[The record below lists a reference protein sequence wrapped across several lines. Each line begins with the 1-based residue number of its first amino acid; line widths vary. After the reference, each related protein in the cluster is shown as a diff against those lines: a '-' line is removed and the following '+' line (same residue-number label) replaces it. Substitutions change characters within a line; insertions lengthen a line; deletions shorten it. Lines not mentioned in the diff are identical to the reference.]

1 VLASAAVV
9 AMLVTSPQAWAGL
22 IGSTYNLRLTGPVAE
37 GASTSTE
44 EYAASNLVWDAA
56 THKSLNN
63 LISPTPSPNPFASTA
78 NRVNRVVEPTGGNGT
93 SGTAT
98 IWIKGPLT
106 DPNNVFVND
115 LDLTK
120 LVELELSSLKWDNLP
135 AGQQIVVNSLRL
147 DKGMFF
153 DPVSVSYSG
162 TGSVAN
168 PLNILARF
176 NPADV
181 NRLGGNY
188 VKVQF
193 SFGTQAIVIPEPTTV
208 ALGVLAFLAAGQLI
222 RRRSC

>member
-1 VLASAAVV
+1 VLAWAALV
-9 AMLVTSPQAWAGL
+9 MLGTAPDVQAGL

-44 EYAASNLVWDAA
+44 AYSANNLVWDAA
-56 THKSLNN
+56 THKNLNN

-78 NRVNRVVEPTGGNGT
+78 SRVNRVVEPTGGNGT

-106 DPNNVFVND
+106 DPNNVFISD

-120 LVELELSSLKWDNLP
+120 QVELELTSLEWDNLP
-135 AGQQIVVNSLRL
+135 AGQQIVVNSFRL
-147 DKGMFF
+147 DKGLFY
-153 DPVSVSYSG
+153 DPVFVSYSG
-162 TGSVAN
+162 AGSVAN

-193 SFGTQAIVIPEPTTV
+193 TFGTQAIPIPEPASL
-208 ALGVLAFLAAGQLI
+208 ALAVLGCLAMTGLI
-222 RRRSC
+222 LRRRR